1 MKKIYLTL
9 SILGLLAVS
18 LAFTSN
24 EAKMIRLYPS
34 NDKICYYGAFFISV
48 EDSIAHLNRFDRKT
62 LNNSETFMNKK
73 KANTQ
78 SGISI
83 AITTNSP
90 EVVFHFSKR
99 KDAQNRFG
107 LFSIYK
113 DGNFY
118 KYISINKEEENKQ
131 LELHNKEN
139 KMTEWRVYMPIFSGV
154 DFRGIDIVEG
164 SKYEAAKPAAP
175 KVYAAIGNS
184 ITHGTGQK
192 ASNQTYS
199 FLLAQAKSWQ
209 YYNLGVGG
217 SKISWPVAKM
227 LKNQKVDV
235 FTILWGFNDWNAGYT
250 IENEIAPRY
259 KKLVETLAKDH
270 PKAKIYCIT
279 PTATK
284 RTQPKRGD
292 LSIEDIRRAEAD
304 IVKSLQEKG
313 YKNIYLIH
321 GPEISDTSM
330 LNDVVHFNIEGAAK
344 FAKELENKVSL

>member
-1 MKKIYLTL
+1 
-9 SILGLLAVS
+9 
-18 LAFTSN
+18 
-24 EAKMIRLYPS
+24 
-34 NDKICYYGAFFISV
+34 
-48 EDSIAHLNRFDRKT
+48 
-62 LNNSETFMNKK
+62 MNKK

-78 SGISI
+78 SGVSI

-90 EVVFHFSKR
+90 EVVFNFSNR
-99 KDAQNRFG
+99 KDAQIRFAA
-107 LFSIYK
+107 FSVYK
-113 DGNFY
+113 NGSFY
-118 KYISINKEEENKQ
+118 KYLSFKKEEEYKHLKLLNDDT
-131 LELHNKEN
+131 

-164 SKYEAAKPAAP
+164 SKYEVSKTAAP

-199 FLLAQAKSWQ
+199 FLLAQARNWQ
-209 YYNLGVGG
+209 YFNLGVGG

-227 LKNQKVDV
+227 LKNKKLDV
-235 FTILWGFNDWNAGYT
+235 ITILWGYNDWNAGYT
-250 IENEIAPRY
+250 IDGEIAPRY
-259 KKLVETLAKDH
+259 TKLVETLAKDH

-284 RTQPKRGD
+284 RIQPKRGN
-292 LSIEDIRRAEAD
+292 LSIDDIRQAEAD
-304 IVKSLQEKG
+304 IVKNLQENG

-330 LNDVVHFNIEGAAK
+330 LNDMVHFNIEGAAK
-344 FAKELENKVSL
+344 FAKELENIVSL